1 MGSYRGL
8 PSPFGCW
15 EEETSSIRLPGGSDI
30 WEGLEDEV
38 RLVRRRRQSVCSRQ
52 RGWPVQRP
60 GGGESARVR
69 KSRYTRMFCSVAYTR
84 HSRVACRV
92 KTDSSGATSA
102 AGKGLRKGFWGSR
115 AQTTLWTSLPAG
127 SHPMRG
133 PTHSKQTLP
142 KLEYKIHLN
151 QAHRCEHAWTSMWT
165 NLTTSFLEERG
176 YWVKTY

>member
-1 MGSYRGL
+1 MGADRGL

-15 EEETSSIRLPGGSDI
+15 EEERCSVRLPEGSDI
-30 WEGLEDEV
+30 WEGL
-38 RLVRRRRQSVCSRQ
+38 
-52 RGWPVQRP
+52 RGW
-60 GGGESARVR
+60 GEISQEKTECMFQAERMACAKAWR
-69 KSRYTRMFCSVAYTR
+69 ERRSRETRMFCSVAYTR

-115 AQTTLWTSLPAG
+115 AQTTLWTSLPTG
-127 SHPMRG
+127 SHLMRG
-133 PTHSKQTLP
+133 LTHSKQTLP
-142 KLEYKIHLN
+142 KSEYKIPLN

-176 YWVKTY
+176 YWNKTY